1 MRKTL
6 IAAFFMFLVLG
17 MASVSATPLPSPPSS
32 LVAGVV
38 YDMDNQPVPGAE
50 VTVTCNDI
58 VKETVTLSDGSYAVK
73 YFNFY
78 NQNEQYCVVGD
89 TAYVLAEK
97 DEASGS
103 NSGSVNNF
111 IVVKMAVVNVQI
123 PEFSEITA
131 GIALLG
137 AGAVFLILRRK

>member
-17 MASVSATPLPSPPSS
+17 MASVSAIHLAPSS
-32 LVAGVV
+32 VAGVV
-38 YDMDNQPVPGAE
+38 YDMNNQPVPGAE
-50 VTVTCNDI
+50 VTVTCNELEQ
-58 VKETVTLSDGSYAVK
+58 ETVTLNDGSYAVQ
-73 YFNFY
+73 FTNEY
-78 NQNEQYCVVGD
+78 NQDNQYCVEGD
-89 TAYVLAEK
+89 TVDVTAEK

-103 NSGSVNNF
+103 SSGLVNNYIF
-111 IVVKMAVVNVQI
+111 VRMAVVNVQI